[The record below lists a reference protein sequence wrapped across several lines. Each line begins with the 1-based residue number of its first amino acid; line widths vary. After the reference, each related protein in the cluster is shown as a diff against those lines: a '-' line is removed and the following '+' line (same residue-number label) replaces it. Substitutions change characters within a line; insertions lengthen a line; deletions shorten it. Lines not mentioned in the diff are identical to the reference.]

1 MIFKLNIKF
10 FRPFREI
17 LVKNNSK
24 SWDRVHKLEK
34 GKVYVEGNLTTLVEM
49 THWEGHDVLYI
60 GDHIY
65 GDLAVSQGYQRIRLI
80 ENFSFRIY
88 F

>member
-1 MIFKLNIKF
+1 MFFSKMNVLYS

-17 LVKNNSK
+17 NVNNNSK

-34 GKVYVEGNLTTLVEM
+34 GKVYIEGNLTTLVELKN
-49 THWEGHDVLYI
+49 WAGNDVLYI

-65 GDLAVSQGYQRIRLI
+65 GDLAVS
-80 ENFSFRIY
+80 
-88 F
+88 